1 MPFEETEF
9 FMNIKIPQPA
19 EYILHTLERCG
30 YEAYTVGGCVR
41 DSLLG
46 RSPHDWDICTSA
58 TPSQIIAAFPNK
70 DIIPTGL
77 QHGTVT
83 IAFHHVPYEITTYRI
98 DGTYSDNR
106 RPDSVSFTTSLEEDL
121 QRRDFTINA
130 MAYSDTRG
138 LADPYRGQ
146 QDLTDQV
153 IRCVGNADER
163 FNEDGLRIL
172 RALRFSAQLGFS
184 IEKETSD
191 SVHRN
196 RRLLDNIAQERIH
209 AELEKAL
216 ASSHPAFLFSSYRD
230 VAAQIIPELEACFD
244 FQQNSPYH
252 IYDVW
257 THTLKA
263 LEHTSQDLVVRWA
276 ILFHDIGKPA
286 CYFEDEKGV
295 GHFKGHDK
303 KSAEMADAIM
313 RRMKFDKYTR
323 DNAKELIYYHDVS
336 IQPTEKDIKKWL
348 NRIGEE
354 QFRRLLEVKR
364 ADRMAHAPQY
374 IEDGLS
380 SFDQIELILNHVL
393 EDNQCFSIKDL
404 AVTGKDLIKIGYKPG
419 VVLGAQLNILLDQVI
434 SGELENEK
442 EVLIQT
448 ALKNLSTSEE

>member
-1 MPFEETEF
+1 
-9 FMNIKIPQPA
+9 MNINIPKPA
-19 EYILHTLERCG
+19 AYILHTLENCG
-30 YEAYTVGGCVR
+30 FEAYTVGGCVR

-46 RSPHDWDICTSA
+46 RTPNDWDICTSA
-58 TPSQIIAAFPNK
+58 TPDQIIAAFPGK

-83 IAFHHVPYEITTYRI
+83 IPFRHVPYEITTYRI

-121 QRRDFTINA
+121 LRRDFTINA

-138 LADPYRGQ
+138 LADPYHGQ
-146 QDLTDQV
+146 EDLANKL
-153 IRCVGNADER
+153 IRCVGNADDR
-163 FNEDGLRIL
+163 FHEDGLRIL
-172 RALRFSAQLGFS
+172 RALRFAAQLGFS

-196 RRLLDNIAQERIH
+196 RHLLANIAWERIH

-216 ASSHPAFLFSSYRD
+216 ASSHPTLLFAHYRD
-230 VAAQIIPELEACFD
+230 VAAQIIPEFEACFD
-244 FQQNSPYH
+244 FPQNTPYH

-263 LEHTSQDLVVRWA
+263 LEHTAGDLVVRWA

-286 CYFEDEKGV
+286 CHFTDANGV
-295 GHFKGHDK
+295 AHFKGHDK

-323 DNAKELIYYHDVS
+323 ENAAQLVLYHDTP
-336 IQPTEKDIKKWL
+336 IQPTEISVKKWL

-364 ADRMAHAPQY
+364 ADRIAHAPEY
-374 IEDGLS
+374 IEEGLAA
-380 SFDQIELILNHVL
+380 FAQIEEIMNRVL
-393 EDNQCFSIKDL
+393 KEHQCFSIKEL
-404 AVTGKDLIKIGYKPG
+404 AVTGKDLIEIGYKPG
-419 VVLGAQLNILLDQVI
+419 VALGDQLKNLLDLVI
-434 SGELENEK
+434 SGELKNEK
-442 EVLIQT
+442 D
-448 ALKNLSTSEE
+448 ALLEASAGGISTLEE